1 MNASQGEQSARDN
14 EALFRRQIAAWARN
28 DLDDLIDC
36 YVDDLM
42 YMDMP
47 YPENP
52 VRGKAAFRT
61 YMEGYNALFAE
72 MDVELV
78 TVVATSTHVVGELLT
93 RALYVGPGAPE
104 GGVEVSWYA
113 TLVDTVEDG
122 KVLSE
127 HAYFDPTA
135 FDKAVER
142 AAS

>member
-93 RALYVGPGAPE
+93 RAQYVGPGAPE